1 MYHRR
6 MSYEGRTP
14 IRDVIRSVVLGAAM
28 VSPAA
33 LEACTKDQPQPKPP
47 EPDPLPSTT
56 ATGTAATATATA
68 TQPDEPV
75 VSGASQRPRGKSDG
89 GPMIPTRGFSG
100 RGR

>member
-1 MYHRR
+1 

-33 LEACTKDQPQPKPP
+33 LEACTKEPQPKPP

-56 ATGTAATATATA
+56 ATGTATATA